1 MEMSDTMSRA
11 APSHVEVLS
20 PGQKG
25 ILQHYRFRKTN
36 LLEVNLKSEVNRDLQ
51 EAPMNLTNI

>member
-1 MEMSDTMSRA
+1 MLRCF
-11 APSHVEVLS
+11 L
-20 PGQKG
+20 PGKKVFCST
-25 ILQHYRFRKTN
+25 IDFEKTN